1 MLCAG
6 QKGWCAQRVWIK
18 SILDFYF
25 GKLKLQIFFLLKVMM
40 VWVNMTRCMS
50 KKPWHNLFVSQRW
63 KKADFV
69 SCYLSSLCWNDWIL
83 RLELCSWR
91 SWTTLSVNL
100 LLQSQLYPCGVC
112 QVRLQKELEL
122 IVTFLVLVQ
131 HWVYTEYLIN
141 YHKINR
147 L

>member
-83 RLELCSWR
+83 RFGTVFLKKLNNIKCKSAPSVLAVSLWC
-91 SWTTLSVNL
+91 LS
-100 LLQSQLYPCGVC
+100 S
-112 QVRLQKELEL
+112 L
-122 IVTFLVLVQ
+122 IAERAWAYSDFSCFGTALGIYRVFNKLS
-131 HWVYTEYLIN
+131 
-141 YHKINR
+141 
-147 L
+147 